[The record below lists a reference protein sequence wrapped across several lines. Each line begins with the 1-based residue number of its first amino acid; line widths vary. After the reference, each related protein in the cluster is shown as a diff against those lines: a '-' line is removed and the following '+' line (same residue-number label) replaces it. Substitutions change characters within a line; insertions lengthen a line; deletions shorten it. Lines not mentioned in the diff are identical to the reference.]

1 MKVIVSGAS
10 GLIGTAL
17 VSALRDEGCSV
28 VRLVRR
34 APQAPDEA
42 RWEPRTRSVDSKALE
57 GSDAVVHLAGAG
69 VGSRPW
75 TTSYKEEIRGSR
87 LLGTSTLATALAALK
102 SPPTVFVSGS
112 AVGYYG
118 DTADRETTEE
128 APHGAGFLA
137 DLAVDW
143 EAAAQ
148 PAAKAGIRVVQ
159 PRTGIVLARKGG
171 ILGMM
176 LPAFKF
182 GLGARL
188 GDGRQWMS
196 WISLRDEVAALRFL
210 IGSELSGP
218 VNLTA
223 PLPVTNAE
231 FTKAVGAA
239 LHRPAPLFVPARILR
254 LAPGGFA
261 QESALISQR
270 VMPRRLLDAG
280 FVFQDPVLA
289 PALRS
294 MLGAA
299 ENP

>member
-34 APQAPDEA
+34 AIQSPDEV
-42 RWEPRTRSVDSKALE
+42 RWQPRNRSIDTKALE
-57 GSDAVVHLAGAG
+57 GADAVVHLAGAG
-69 VGSRPW
+69 VGNRPW
-75 TTSYKEEIRGSR
+75 TTSYKEEIRSSR
-87 LLGTSTLATALAALK
+87 LLSTSTLAEALAALK
-102 SPPTVFVSGS
+102 SPPPVFVCGS
-112 AVGYYG
+112 AIGYYG
-118 DTADRETTEE
+118 DTGDRETTEE

-137 DLAVDW
+137 ELAVEW

-148 PAAKAGIRVVQ
+148 PAAEAGIRVVH
-159 PRTGIVLARKGG
+159 PRSGIVLARKGG

-188 GDGRQWMS
+188 GDGRQWFS

-210 IGSELSGP
+210 IDSELSGP

-239 LHRPAPLFVPARILR
+239 LHRPAPLFVPSQVLK

-261 QESALISQR
+261 QESVLISQR
-270 VMPRRLLDAG
+270 ILPRRLLDAG
-280 FVFQDPVLA
+280 FVFQDPSLG
-289 PALRS
+289 PALES
-294 MLGAA
+294 ML
-299 ENP
+299 N